1 MFKDGIEVRREDVQH
16 WTIESVNPFTKAT
29 TLVNETKEL
38 GVTFYKGFDKGTI
51 FRNE

>member
-1 MFKDGIEVRREDVQH
+1 MFKDGMEVRREDVQH
-16 WTIESVNPFTKAT
+16 WTIEAVNPFTKAT
-29 TLVNETKEL
+29 TLVNSTKEL